1 MAVTTESYAGK
12 IQRKLLKKQKVIEAA
27 SGRKKADLV
36 LKNATF
42 VNVFSNELT
51 TCDIA
56 CANGLIVGLGDYD
69 GVVEYDMTG
78 KIVCPGFIDA
88 HIHLE
93 SSLVSPKEFVRATLP
108 HGTTTVITDPH
119 EITNVMGTDGI
130 DYMFQATEGL
140 PIDVRFMLPSCVPAT
155 PMDESGANLD
165 YRAIDSFYDYPRV
178 QGLAEMMNAY
188 GVIHNDKEVVSKI
201 VAAQAHHK
209 KIDGHAPGLTGKD
222 LDTYVAA
229 GVYSDHECSTMEDA
243 LEKLKRGQFIM
254 IREGTAARNLEAL
267 AGLLTPQYAERC
279 MFCTDDKHPNDL
291 LEKGHIDYI
300 CREAINKYGADP
312 ILTVKVACHHAARY
326 FLLNNRG
333 AIAPGY
339 LADFAIIDNFR
350 NFNVEMVFKKGEL
363 YYNDGKLKEFPA
375 PAIEE
380 YLDERAHDTFHVR
393 HLTKSDFEDVRQRGV
408 IGMIPGEI
416 VSTDNGYADH
426 VDLQKDI
433 LKIAVVERHKNTGHI
448 GLGYIQGYGL
458 KSGAV
463 ATSISHDSH
472 NIIVV
477 GTNAE
482 DMAFAVN
489 YIVEN
494 HGGIVVVKDGQVL
507 SSVVLEIAGIMSDE
521 PLTKMN
527 EELEAAKDAAF
538 RLGVSRGI
546 DPFMTLSFMALP
558 VIPTLRIT
566 TRGVIDV
573 NTQQYI

>member
-1 MAVTTESYAGK
+1 M
-12 IQRKLLKKQKVIEAA
+12 IEAA

-494 HGGIVVVKDGQVL
+494 HGGIVVVDGGKVL
-507 SSVVLEIAGIMSDE
+507 ASVVLEIAGIMSDE